1 MKKYNIGLD
10 IGTNSVG
17 WAVVESEKQK
27 VLRKGNKKLWGVRL
41 FDEAVSASSRRN
53 FRSTRRRYDRRRYR
67 IKLLQ
72 EEFQNE
78 INKVDPNFYQIMKES
93 FYNKND
99 KVNKTIE
106 LNKEEKDFF
115 NSYQKKLSNNISF
128 KKCFN

>member
-41 FDEAVSASSRRN
+41 FEEAVSASSRRN

-67 IKLLQ
+67 IKLLK

-78 INKVDPNFYQIMKES
+78 ECKENCS
-93 FYNKND
+93 TWTF
-99 KVNKTIE
+99 
-106 LNKEEKDFF
+106 
-115 NSYQKKLSNNISF
+115 SNNGNGYAPSYTCISRRG
-128 KKCFN
+128 NRNSLLSELQA